1 MDYKFINC
9 TDIEQL
15 IMGKVEYCAATG
27 SDQNLED
34 FLKSTLKMDK
44 VFCKY
49 TTGATK
55 DDDPNAISIAF
66 NTTETDDVTFIWW
79 SGEPS
84 LETYKNEIVS
94 YIEDPV
100 EIPTSDLIE
109 RTAEIQSC
117 EQEQLTFVTDTKTN
131 VSYIL

>member
-1 MDYKFINC
+1 MTYKFVNC

-15 IMGKVEYCAATG
+15 VMGKVEYCTATG

-34 FLKSTLKMDK
+34 FLKSVLKMDK

-55 DDDPNAISIAF
+55 DDEPNTISIAF
-66 NTTETDDVTFIWW
+66 NITETDDVTFIWW

-84 LETYKNEIVS
+84 LETYKNDIVS
-94 YIEDPV
+94 YIQDPV
-100 EIPTSDLIE
+100 EIPAQDLIE
-109 RTAEIQSC
+109 RTTEIQSC